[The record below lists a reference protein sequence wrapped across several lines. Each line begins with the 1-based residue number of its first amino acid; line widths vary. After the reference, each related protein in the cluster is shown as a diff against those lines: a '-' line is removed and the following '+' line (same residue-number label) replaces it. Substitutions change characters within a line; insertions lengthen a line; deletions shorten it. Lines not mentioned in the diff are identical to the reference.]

1 MKITL
6 EFDPTSGAV
15 TTSAP
20 AATPE
25 PKQASQPDAKPAGF
39 PLSESA
45 PQPQGETIAKAHT
58 VVDTPTPG
66 PVPTPSAPVKFTEAP
81 PASSLSTG
89 TLYGGQPNTSDP
101 DKDNPNV
108 FRFEQPPR
116 EE

>member
-1 MKITL
+1 MKFTV

-20 AATPE
+20 AATEE
-25 PKQASQPDAKPAGF
+25 PKKPAGF
-39 PLSESA
+39 PLKESA
-45 PQPQGETIAKAHT
+45 PQPQGDTIAKADT
-58 VVDTPTPG
+58 AVDTPTPG

>member
-20 AATPE
+20 TATQE
-25 PKQASQPDAKPAGF
+25 PKKPAGF
-39 PLSESA
+39 PLQESA
-45 PQPQGETIAKAHT
+45 PQPQGETISKIDT
-58 VVDTPTPG
+58 VADTPTPG

-89 TLYGGQPNTSDP
+89 TLYGGQSNTSDP

-108 FRFEQPPR
+108 FRFERPPR